1 MLGSLNGSEAIKL
14 IQTKTIDGLL
24 LREMVIA
31 GTALLEKNR
40 ETVDALNV
48 FPVPDGDTGTNMSLT
63 MTSALRELNAKEYN
77 TACSA
82 ADAMSKGALRGARG
96 NSGVIT
102 SQILRGFAKSLNG
115 AETINPVQFANALK
129 RGSETAYKAVMKPKE
144 GTILTVARVIGDEA
158 VRQAAE
164 DPEDF
169 DALFNVIL
177 KSGEAIL
184 ARTPDMLPV
193 LKQAG
198 VVDAGGRGLL
208 YILTGFYA
216 AMKGEEPDRLL
227 LSDHPGETS
236 EEAPEEEEESP
247 FTYAFSFTLSHI
259 HETVTEES
267 LTIFRRQLNRIG
279 QNVQAVRENDRI
291 SCSLNTNDPG
301 KALQYG
307 LDIGEILDCRLL
319 NRKEERRA
327 KNPPP
332 AAEAPAESPAEKRPY
347 GFVSVSLGAGFAE
360 IFRAL
365 KVDVIVDGGQT
376 MNPSIEN
383 LQQAA
388 ESICADTVF
397 ILPNNGNVILAAQ
410 QAAELSDRDI
420 RIIPTKNVA
429 MGIAALVAFQND
441 ADADTNVA
449 IMEKASQAVRTGTI
463 TYAVRDSDYEGL
475 HIAQGD
481 IIGLTNGKITY
492 KSSDVSDVAMKL
504 MKDIVTEDDSLITI
518 YYGSDIREEEAGA
531 LRDRLGEEFPD
542 CDVEVYLGGQ
552 PLYYYIIS
560 VE

>member
-1 MLGSLNGSEAIKL
+1 M

-63 MTSALRELNAKEYN
+63 MASALRELNAKEYN

-115 AETINPVQFANALK
+115 AETIDPVQFANALK
-129 RGSETAYKAVMKPKE
+129 KGSETAYKAVMKPKE
-144 GTILTVARVIGDEA
+144 GTILTVARVIGEDA

-164 DPEDF
+164 APDDF
-169 DALFNVIL
+169 EALFETIL
-177 KSGEAIL
+177 RSGEAIL
-184 ARTPDMLPV
+184 ARTPEMLPV

-198 VVDAGGRGLL
+198 VVDAGGRGLM

-216 AMKGEEPDRLL
+216 AMKGEEPEKLL
-227 LSDHPGETS
+227 LGDHHGEAA
-236 EEAPEEEEESP
+236 EEAEEEMEESP
-247 FTYAFSFTLSHI
+247 FTYAFSFSLGHI

-279 QNVQAVRENDRI
+279 QNVKAVRNGDCIE
-291 SCSLNTNDPG
+291 CSLNTNDPG

-307 LDIGEILDCRLL
+307 LDIGEILTCSLV
-319 NRKEERRA
+319 NRKEEHRA
-327 KNPPP
+327 KNPP
-332 AAEAPAESPAEKRPY
+332 AEAQNAPAEEEAQRKPY
-347 GFVSVSLGAGFAE
+347 GFVSVSLGEGFAE

-376 MNPSIEN
+376 MNPSIED
-383 LQQAA
+383 LQKAA
-388 ESICADTVF
+388 ESIPADTVF

-410 QAAELSDRDI
+410 QAAELSEKDI

-441 ADADTNVA
+441 LDVDTNVSA
-449 IMEKASQAVRTGTI
+449 MEEASQAVRTGTI
-463 TYAVRDSDYEGL
+463 TFAVRDSEYEGL

-481 IIGLTNGKITY
+481 IIGLANGKITC
-492 KSSDVSDVAMKL
+492 KSSDVTEVALKL
-504 MKDIVTEDDSLITI
+504 MHDIVTEDDSLISI
-518 YYGSDIREEEAGA
+518 YYGADVSKENAEA
-531 LRDRLGEEFPD
+531 LKMQLSEDFPD